1 MQLLVLILSPTLK
14 SSPMSATFD
23 LWSMADPLHAEIST
37 AVIQLL
43 DTSQT
48 NYIWLKPA
56 ETTELYFHKH
66 HTNSLLLCNVLDVKT
81 LLSALFRLTCSAGLG
96 KIIANSLD
104 VSTQL

>member
-56 ETTELYFHKH
+56 ETTELYFH
-66 HTNSLLLCNVLDVKT
+66 
-81 LLSALFRLTCSAGLG
+81 
-96 KIIANSLD
+96 
-104 VSTQL
+104 